1 MLRKDFYYDLP
12 QSLIAQY
19 PSQERDMSRLLVL
32 DRKTGKTTHV
42 LFKNIID
49 YVKKGDCLVINNT
62 RVIPA
67 RLLGEKED
75 TGGKIEFVLLKNK
88 GDDIKEL
95 EDDIR
100 STGFYRNKARNIIA
114 CCKKIIS
121 DYDGKVPDTMEKLLT
136 LPGVGRKTA
145 NVVLGDVF
153 RIPGIVVD
161 THAKRL
167 SRRLGLTREEDPVKI
182 EFDLMRII
190 PKDKWTIFSHM
201 LVFHGRAV
209 CKARNPQ
216 CGLCT
221 IRPYCVFG
229 NNKIAKH

>member
-1 MLRKDFYYDLP
+1 MKKKERVLKIIEELGTLYPMTGCTLRYSDPL
-12 QSLIAQY
+12 QLLIATQLAA
-19 PSQERDMSRLLVL
+19 QCTDERVNIVTKS
-32 DRKTGKTTHV
+32 
-42 LFKNIID
+42 LFKK
-49 YVKKGDCLVINNT
+49 YRTV
-62 RVIPA
+62 
-67 RLLGEKED
+67 ED
-75 TGGKIEFVLLKNK
+75 FAGA
-88 GDDIKEL
+88 DIKEL

-114 CCKKIIS
+114 CYQKIIA
-121 DYDGKVPDTMEKLLT
+121 DYEGKVPDTMEKLLS

-145 NVVLGDVF
+145 NVVLGNAF
-153 RIPGIVVD
+153 GIPGIVVD

-182 EFDLMRII
+182 EFDLMKIV

-209 CKARNPQ
+209 CKARSPE
-216 CGLCT
+216 CGSCT

-229 NNKIAKH
+229 NKKTEK